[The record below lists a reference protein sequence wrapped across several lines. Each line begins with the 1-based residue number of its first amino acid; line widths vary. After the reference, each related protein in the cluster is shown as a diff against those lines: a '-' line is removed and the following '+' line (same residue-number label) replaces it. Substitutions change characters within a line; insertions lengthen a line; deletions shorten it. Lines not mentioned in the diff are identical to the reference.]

1 MCILDAQSLSKHQ
14 GRYIAKLHVA
24 RDGGMLDLWNSKT
37 GAKGRERKCPVRLF
51 LARPGQGGR
60 LPPDQPA
67 KLLVVN
73 ILCHEKGIENEE
85 SGLVVLHISILPS
98 GD

>member
-24 RDGGMLDLWNSKT
+24 RDGGMLDLWNSKN
-37 GAKGRERKCPVRLF
+37 RSQ
-51 LARPGQGGR
+51 RPGAQVSCPPSSR
-60 LPPDQPA
+60 STRSRRTPAPDQPA

-85 SGLVVLHISILPS
+85 PGLVVLHISILPS

>member
-1 MCILDAQSLSKHQ
+1 MSRANP
-14 GRYIAKLHVA
+14 VA
-24 RDGGMLDLWNSKT
+24 NAS
-37 GAKGRERKCPVRLF
+37 VRI
-51 LARPGQGGR
+51 PSV
-60 LPPDQPA
+60 P

-85 SGLVVLHISILPS
+85 PGLVVLHISILPS